1 MRIYS
6 NPVRSTLSNK
16 WPTAACRT
24 CVYALHAELT
34 RLIEVQHA
42 FRTLSYFDI
51 TGRSRLTIQLTRIAL
66 SLPLAL
72 ERALVAQAAGT
83 ADGDKAGPAQTCD
96 AADTGRG
103 RRSGAHG
110 AHTQIARGGSVAS
123 HARTFVTESISRGT
137 HRRRGS
143 RLQAASGCIPQTPK
157 TSPTATLRPRSP
169 HARCACAHA
178 CDTPYP
184 AVYDPQTDSRASP
197 TPRPMPISSSQIIP

>member
-1 MRIYS
+1 MPYMCICPSRRTDAPY
-6 NPVRSTLSNK
+6 RSTARVPHSELLRHHGAVEAHNSTNPDCAK
-16 WPTAACRT
+16 SATSARAGACRPG
-24 CVYALHAELT
+24 
-34 RLIEVQHA
+34 RRDRRRGQ
-42 FRTLSYFDI
+42 
-51 TGRSRLTIQLTRIAL
+51 GRSA
-66 SLPLAL
+66 
-72 ERALVAQAAGT
+72 
-83 ADGDKAGPAQTCD
+83 AQTCD